1 MNKPT
6 IVWHKCKPGAKVPTK
21 RAEDAGYD
29 LYTVEKDIILPKF
42 LSNGQL
48 YCDLKMHHPMVEW
61 QLQAPNCCILDC
73 EGNQEGYGH
82 FVHQDRMGLMGL
94 LTKNIDNE
102 QIKY

>member
-1 MNKPT
+1 
-6 IVWHKCKPGAKVPTK
+6 
-21 RAEDAGYD
+21 
-29 LYTVEKDIILPKF
+29 
-42 LSNGQL
+42 
-48 YCDLKMHHPMVEW
+48 MHHPMVEW